1 MGGVSID
8 NSTAGVLLQPYV
20 TGLSGSSYQ
29 YVSKSIGGKKSKKSA
44 KKSKK
49 SGKKSKKSGKKSAKK
64 SRKSRKTAKKLF
76 PMLGF

>member
-1 MGGVSID
+1 MGGVSIE

-20 TGLSGSSYQ
+20 TGLSGSTYKYAS
-29 YVSKSIGGKKSKKSA
+29 SMIGGKKSKKSA

-49 SGKKSKKSGKKSAKK
+49 SAKKSRKSGKK
-64 SRKSRKTAKKLF
+64 SRKSRKTSKKLF

>member
-1 MGGVSID
+1 MGGVSIE
-8 NSTAGVLLQPYV
+8 NSGAGVLSQPYV

-44 KKSKK
+44 KKSR
-49 SGKKSKKSGKKSAKK
+49 KSGKKSAKK
-64 SRKSRKTAKKLF
+64 SRKSRKTSKKLF

>member
-1 MGGVSID
+1 MGGVSIE

-20 TGLSGSSYQ
+20 TGLSGSTYKYEST
-29 YVSKSIGGKKSKKSA
+29 GGKKSKKSA

-49 SGKKSKKSGKKSAKK
+49 SAKKSRKSAKKSAKK
-64 SRKSRKTAKKLF
+64 SKKTCKKWF

>member
-1 MGGVSID
+1 MGGVSAE
-8 NSTAGVLLQPYV
+8 NSIVGVLPKPFV

-29 YVSKSIGGKKSKKSA
+29 YVSKMIGGKKSKKSA

-49 SGKKSKKSGKKSAKK
+49 SAKKSRKSGKK
-64 SRKSRKTAKKLF
+64 SRKSRKTSKKLF